1 MTDMIH
7 AALGCGG
14 NMKSFVGGVG
24 GGQHPSSILPRPPPP
39 RNIVV
44 AGHDDGYP
52 APNFLQPLASRE
64 SHFVTSWDYNNNS
77 SINGALSMPS
87 YINGISTTTPPT
99 ASVRVEESFRHRPRL
114 GRGGRIIID
123 RIPMVHHHY
132 GNSSSSS
139 SNNAPHHKPP
149 PTVITYGSS
158 QMKRRFGTTN
168 NNNDRVVNGEYTT
181 NPPQHYDLLLQP
193 SLGDTTALT
202 RKIEE
207 ICALGLMEDYHTA
220 RSNSTSSSS
229 NNNNNNNKGGGTSSS
244 GTSATAHNSGSLS
257 TGIPIMTTAAGT
269 SSSLAMEEMDE
280 VLIPIQDWFEAP
292 ESMKIYGSEKFVIG
306 PL

>member
-7 AALGCGG
+7 AALGSGG
-14 NMKSFVGGVG
+14 NMKSYGGG
-24 GGQHPSSILPRPPPP
+24 AGGQHPSSIKPPPSRP

-77 SINGALSMPS
+77 SINVALSMPS
-87 YINGISTTTPPT
+87 YINGISTTVSPT
-99 ASVRVEESFRHRPRL
+99 AGVGVEESFRHRPRL

-123 RIPMVHHHY
+123 RIPMVHHY

-139 SNNAPHHKPP
+139 SNNASHHKPP

-158 QMKRRFGTTN
+158 QMRRRFGTTN
-168 NNNDRVVNGEYTT
+168 ANDRVVNGEYTT
-181 NPPQHYDLLLQP
+181 NPQHYDLLLQP

-220 RSNSTSSSS
+220 RSNNTSNSS
-229 NNNNNNNKGGGTSSS
+229 NNNKGGGTSSS
-244 GTSATAHNSGSLS
+244 GTTATAISNSGSLS
-257 TGIPIMTTAAGT
+257 TGIPMMTTAAS